1 MKEKKKKSKN
11 KVLETIKMLSGSER
25 GRAFLFFGFYIVF
38 FFVVILLVR
47 ASHNAPVREP
57 QIKKEVTYSYRLE
70 NLEKKNYHYK
80 YLSTI
85 GEDVFL
91 YEGDRLENKELFQV
105 TTAGN
110 VDHYYRDGELF
121 IKNENNTWIVS
132 DTPYL
137 LQDFYEVENIKKILE
152 EAEFIAKTEY
162 KNKNIELKFSIS
174 TKALIKCLMKERNPS
189 TLEEGTN
196 EIVLTLDGE
205 KNVKRIEYDLT
216 EFYQTVYQLP
226 KKVFLE
232 LTYSNEGL
240 IKEIER
246 P

>member
-11 KVLETIKMLSGSER
+11 KVLETIKMLSSSER

-162 KNKNIELKFSIS
+162 KNKNLELKFSIS